1 MATFMSI
8 SIMLVVIDTKAKVT
22 FHMATDKIAIYIR
35 DPTVTFWEEAIHN
48 IVFTSIKSTGSG
60 PETSRESGSTSDSC
74 KNKMKMKMA
83 DL

>member
-8 SIMLVVIDTKAKVT
+8 SIMLVGIDTKAKVT
-22 FHMATDKIAIYIR
+22 FHMATDKIAIR

-48 IVFTSIKSTGSG
+48 IVFTSIKSSGSG

>member
-22 FHMATDKIAIYIR
+22 FHMATDKIAIR

>member
-22 FHMATDKIAIYIR
+22 FHMATDKIAIR

-60 PETSRESGSTSDSC
+60 PKTSRESGSTSDSC